1 MEEFHKALLEKKYVI
16 SAKQLEKARHSAD
29 SLKAWKGSELPLLR
43 ALSSELTVQRENLI
57 YHLGDEWKRL
67 AVWKLPPSKGKKAT
81 RHHIEYGRPWADVW
95 PHNDM
100 PQVLDH
106 EVLESSISRALVLR
120 ISRLPEV
127 SAALQRVQHGILRY
141 KYII

>member
-16 SAKQLEKARHSAD
+16 AAKQLEKARHSAD

-67 AVWKLPPSKGKKAT
+67 AVWKLPSSKGKNT
-81 RHHIEYGRPWADVW
+81 LPGIVCVGGG
-95 PHNDM
+95 
-100 PQVLDH
+100 
-106 EVLESSISRALVLR
+106 LV
-120 ISRLPEV
+120 
-127 SAALQRVQHGILRY
+127 
-141 KYII
+141 